1 MTPLPTHLSRSKISE
16 VALLLWIHCIVALL
30 VVNEVRN
37 KTCSGIQGNFHDASR
52 KSESAHAELIR
63 TLPILS

>member
-1 MTPLPTHLSRSKISE
+1 
-16 VALLLWIHCIVALL
+16 LLLWIHCIVALL

-63 TLPILS
+63 SLPILS

>member
-52 KSESAHAELIR
+52 KLSQHMQNSSELF
-63 TLPILS
+63 PILS